1 MFLRVS
7 VCPQGGGVV
16 ADREVHGYQGGHAW
30 LLMGGHV
37 WLPGGHA
44 WLLAGG
50 ACMVAGGGACLVAG
64 RGVCV
69 VAGGGHM
76 WQRGTMHGEGG
87 ACVGY
92 DIRRYDQ

>member
-1 MFLRVS
+1 M
-7 VCPQGGGVV
+7 
-16 ADREVHGYQGGHAW
+16 HGYQGGHAW
-30 LLMGGHV
+30 LLMGGDV
-37 WLPGGHA
+37 WLPGGMHGCWQGGHA

-50 ACMVAGGGACLVAG
+50 GHAWLPAGG
-64 RGVCV
+64 VCM

-76 WQRGTMHGEGG
+76 WQRGAMHGEGG